1 LKTLIN
7 RWRSCLAA
15 LVLAAAVA
23 APVAAYVY
31 QTEFYIY
38 AAGQNGDHINA
49 RSYIR
54 SGTYPTGP
62 TWVQVRF
69 PAYPSSSCREGFPY
83 AGGCADSA
91 RSEGAGIWWSLAE
104 VRGPYYPYGCWYAE
118 TQQYIEGFIQ
128 RNSGIQQ
135 CYGEPPPACDPA
147 LDGSYQ
153 PGACVSPI
161 VIDTGKKQAYKFDP
175 RVRVQFDLDADG
187 VADTVGWT
195 KHGSK
200 VALLAY
206 DRNGNGVIDSGKEL
220 FGNFTNGS
228 SDGFAALAKEAGAA
242 GQSEVNASNP
252 LFAKLLL
259 WRDAN
264 QDGYS
269 QPEELAPANDEL
281 SAIGLGYF
289 LTSAEPDKV
298 GNELRLGGWARLL
311 DGTQIK
317 IYDVYFQKAQ

>member
-1 LKTLIN
+1 MKKWCSIL
-7 RWRSCLAA
+7 A
-15 LVLAAAVA
+15 LVVIACASL
-23 APVAAYVY
+23 AAYVY

-161 VIDTGKKQAYKFDP
+161 VIDATGKFKFKKVKHGP
-175 RVRVQFDLDADG
+175 SFDIDADG
-187 VADTVGWT
+187 IEEVVR
-195 KHGSK
+195 HRCRRHRGSGF
-200 VALLAY
+200 LAC
-206 DRNGNGVIDSGKEL
+206 
-220 FGNFTNGS
+220 
-228 SDGFAALAKEAGAA
+228 AQLAG
-242 GQSEVNASNP
+242 
-252 LFAKLLL
+252 
-259 WRDAN
+259 
-264 QDGYS
+264 
-269 QPEELAPANDEL
+269 
-281 SAIGLGYF
+281 
-289 LTSAEPDKV
+289 
-298 GNELRLGGWARLL
+298 
-311 DGTQIK
+311 
-317 IYDVYFQKAQ
+317 

>member
-15 LVLAAAVA
+15 IVLAAAVA
-23 APVAAYVY
+23 APVAAYVFS
-31 QTEFYIY
+31 TSFYMY
-38 AAGQNGDHINA
+38 SSGDRINA
-49 RSYIR
+49 YSWIR
-54 SGTYPTGP
+54 SGQYPTGP

-69 PAYPSSSCREGFPY
+69 PAYGIGSCAKGFPY
-83 AGGCADSA
+83 AGNWCADDA
-91 RSEGAGIWWSLAE
+91 HSEGAGIWHSEAE
-104 VRGPYYPYGCWYAE
+104 IRGPYYPYGCWYAE

-135 CYGEPPPACDPA
+135 CYGEPPPACDPG

-161 VIDTGKKQAYKFDP
+161 AIDTRKKPSYKFDP
-175 RVRVQFDLDADG
+175 KVRVQFDLDADG

-228 SDGFAALAKEAGAA
+228 SDGFAALAKEAGLV
-242 GQSEVNASNP
+242 GQSEVNSSSP
-252 LFAKLLL
+252 LFARLLL

-264 QDGYS
+264 QDGHS
-269 QPEELAPANDEL
+269 QPEELTPASDEL

-298 GNELRLGGWARLL
+298 GNELRLGGWARLT
-311 DGTQIK
+311 DGTQIA
-317 IYDVYFQKAQ
+317 IYDVYFQKAQQ